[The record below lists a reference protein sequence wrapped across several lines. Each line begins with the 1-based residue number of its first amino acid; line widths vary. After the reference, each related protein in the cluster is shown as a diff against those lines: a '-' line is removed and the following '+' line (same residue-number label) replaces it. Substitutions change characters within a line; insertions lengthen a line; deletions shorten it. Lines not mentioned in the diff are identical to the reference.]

1 MLEMAGRQEQ
11 QLTTLHKRL
20 DLLATQVQP
29 SSSSHTPHPSS
40 SSPAPV
46 APFQTSPAPV
56 VQLARPE
63 RFSDD
68 SGNCRAFIRQCELHF
83 ELHGAAFPTERS
95 KVAFMISHLTDR
107 AGAWA
112 TAEWQRGATTCASLP
127 AFLEAFTQVFQHTKP
142 GREAARAL
150 IVPDSRFRERLE
162 PRYADGRFPG
172 GSFQGDEAHL
182 APLEIPSSLEPLI
195 ALAIRID
202 NRLQD
207 RRKGR
212 RAEVPRFEGHPVDS
226 SRSSHH
232 ALSAAPTD
240 PSEPLTDE
248 PMLLGHGR
256 LSSAERKC
264 RMTAARTYSEGSTT
278 ENGHTGI
285 LRSRC
290 PHLAV
295 GEGHQGCSGAGPRP
309 RTISFLRRRFWW
321 PSLARDTREFVSA
334 CTVCAQNKTTNHPP
348 AGLLHPLPV
357 PSRPWSHIA
366 LDFVTG
372 LLSSAGRTVIM
383 TVVDRFSKAAA

>member
-1 MLEMAGRQEQ
+1 MDTAGADHSGAEAGNQERIIQLQAEQLDYLRRGMLEMAGRQEQ
-11 QLTTLHKRL
+11 QLTALHKRL
-20 DLLATQVQP
+20 DLLVTEVQP
-29 SSSSHTPHPSS
+29 SSSSQTPHPSSS

-63 RFSDD
+63 RFSGD
-68 SGNCRAFIRQCELHF
+68 SGDCRAFITQCELHL
-83 ELHGAAFPTERS
+83 ELHTAAFPTERS

-150 IVPDSRFRERLE
+150 MRLRQGPWRVADYAIEFRTLGSESDWNPAALTDAFLE
-162 PRYADGRFPG
+162 GLSEEMKD
-172 GSFQGDEAHL
+172 QL

-212 RAEVPRFEGHPVDS
+212 RAEVPRFEGRSVDS

-232 ALSAAPTD
+232 ALSAASTD
-240 PSEPLTDE
+240 LSEPLTDE
-248 PMLLGHGR
+248 PMLLGHGC
-256 LSSAERKC
+256 LSSAERKRRITAGECLYCGQRGHFC
-264 RMTAARTYSEGSTT
+264 RACPKSPLVIKC
-278 ENGHTGI
+278 GHTDEW
-285 LRSRC
+285 R
-290 PHLAV
+290 
-295 GEGHQGCSGAGPRP
+295 
-309 RTISFLRRRFWW
+309 
-321 PSLARDTREFVSA
+321 
-334 CTVCAQNKTTNHPP
+334 
-348 AGLLHPLPV
+348 
-357 PSRPWSHIA
+357 
-366 LDFVTG
+366 
-372 LLSSAGRTVIM
+372 SSAHH
-383 TVVDRFSKAAA
+383 F